1 MTTKTDE
8 PGDLFVNPF
17 CVLIYIATKPLY
29 PSGWVAVDIKTYEIA
44 VYVLE
49 NFCWKNMNRKLC
61 RVVYIAHLKQL
72 T

>member
-49 NFCWKNMNRKLC
+49 NF
-61 RVVYIAHLKQL
+61 
-72 T
+72 